1 MKKRI
6 LSILAAAL
14 TLAACTSCS
23 ASFHSAKQL
32 STTQKAPA
40 VSVTGS
46 QQQDAT
52 QAYLNFTASLL
63 QHTFSGDNLLLS
75 PLSAADALCLT
86 MEGAAGETR
95 QQMETVLGEAETM
108 GGYFST
114 IRGASGEQLTMA
126 DSVWIR
132 NDPALSVND
141 NFLAIAAG
149 NYQAEVYS
157 APFDEDTCSDIN
169 NWVKNKTDGEIQNL
183 IDKIYDSD
191 MIYLINTTLFDAKWQ
206 DEYEDN
212 EIRDRDFTTVSGE
225 TTQVK
230 MMYSDEHTYL
240 ENDFCTGLMKYY
252 KDEKYTFAAL
262 LPKDDVTIYQL
273 VDRLNAETLD
283 KLLSERISAEVEAG
297 IPVFTGDTKLD
308 LAKILP
314 DMGMPLA
321 FSSGADFSD
330 MATYDG
336 QSLYIDRVIHQTRIE
351 VNEKGTKA
359 AAATQ
364 VAMTSS
370 GAADSSSNRH
380 TVILDRPF
388 VYMIVDMEQEIP
400 VFIGVMTDPA

>member
-86 MEGAAGETR
+86 MEGAAGETQ

-169 NWVKNKTDGEIQNL
+169 TWVKNKTDGEIQNL

-191 MIYLINTTLFDAKWQ
+191 MLYLINTTLFDAKWQ

-283 KLLSERISAEVEAG
+283 KLLSQRISAEVEAG
-297 IPVFTGDTKLD
+297 IPVFTSDTKLD

-336 QSLYIDRVIHQTRIE
+336 QNLYIGRVIHQTRIE
-351 VNEKGTKA
+351 VNEQGTKA
-359 AAATQ
+359 AAATAVVMESGK
-364 VAMTSS
+364 VATSS
-370 GAADSSSNRH
+370 NSY
-380 TVILDRPF
+380 TVILNRPF